1 MAEETISTRIVANA
15 DFSALIADV
24 HKVTASLSKLQET
37 LANSNKMMANQIAVM
52 NRSFSETLR
61 STGQFST
68 HFVSLQSDVEKFG
81 RNLDSGK
88 LKLGQYF
95 NAFRDHAR
103 TSGGLIRELAKQQVA
118 LQNAVLQPLGKNAQ
132 GLMQFNVHVPRG
144 LDVVKNKTAILRQEL
159 QIMNRVMQDG
169 AQGLINWGK
178 NTQWAGRQ
186 LTVGLTVPLVAFGA
200 AAAKAFKEADQELV
214 RLTKVYGDLAGTSA
228 VELGRVRK
236 DVSDTAKEL
245 ASAMGVSFKETIG
258 LAADIAATGKTGN
271 ELLGS
276 LTETT
281 RLAVLGEVDRQE
293 AMKAT
298 LAIQSAF
305 KQNTEELSDT
315 INFLN
320 AVENQTSTTLNDLV
334 EAIPKAGPVIK
345 GLGGSIKDLALFLTA
360 MREGGI
366 NATEGANALKSALAS
381 LINPT
386 DVAVAKFQSFGIDL
400 LGIVNKN
407 AGNVTATLF
416 ALQAALDRLNPLQKQ
431 QAIEQ
436 LFGKFQFSRLNALFE
451 NLGRQGSQTLQVLD
465 LMKAST
471 GELASV
477 ADRELGIVTESAS
490 GKYRRAIESL
500 RASLAEV
507 GEQFLQINTVLIQVI
522 DKVVKFANNLPGPVK
537 QVLALAGG
545 FTAIIGPVIMLT
557 GVLANFFGYIVK
569 GIFHMKALFK
579 GGEGWK
585 YLTPEM
591 LAAEKAGRLVEQSF
605 YSDAKAAAVLQQA
618 LRNLLDEFALLESKA
633 KAGAFSVNPAVS
645 TMAGN
650 LVMGAGVR
658 VVDPAHPLA
667 GEKGTR
673 ASTHMVSRGSM
684 TDEQRLQQT
693 MFGMVPGS
701 TKVNQKIGQAP
712 QIYMTGRLPD
722 VPGLTTIGGISTGI
736 VSQEAARHHAMLAT
750 LAMQSKL
757 EIAELKKVISTTGV
771 IGKDFIN
778 QFDDILPIVMRL
790 TDNAARESALIVSEL
805 RAGKITV
812 ESAKAKIIALNLET
826 ERMISSSMSA
836 HAASIGRTFNPT
848 VVPTLNQPVVG
859 PTGKSN
865 MRELFKKGKTRDF
878 INNIARALGV
888 RTWGAGYNI
897 ETTVPKK
904 FNTGGYIYG
913 MQGGDIVPGPDVNA
927 DVVPAMLTPG
937 EFVVNKEATAQNL
950 PLLMTINEGYN
961 MGGKVRRGIKG
972 YRQIAATIATIK
984 AIQARRAAADAHS
997 KQQRSQ
1003 GAVQTGTRT
1012 SISRF
1017 LINSLNSKAERSAAA
1032 QILYRGTSHQDR
1044 AHIGRSVSEMAYAQT
1059 PDIYKKYFSVASVN
1073 PFNRTQNALSRHL
1086 GTKDVNVVTDRTAIE
1101 ETLPQLFEKLGAG
1114 NWWKRFGAPGGQ
1126 INRNEVDEYLVHLS
1140 KYIDRKA
1147 EWQPVGKPFAKYGK
1161 IPTNLVDAIRN
1172 DKFGKDDLAA
1182 YVNYLLSGEVQSINR
1197 LGIIANDASALLE
1210 LKGGSPEAAI
1220 KQATAI
1226 YEATLGSQKGMT
1238 DRQYVIARAK
1248 HTAENYPEF
1257 IHKFRPKAAKPAR
1270 AARSGGIIRG
1280 YNRGGLIPGYMNGGK
1295 IPGVTYAQKGILA
1308 EAKQKGFFGFGGA
1321 GGAKSRMTGVGVGMG
1336 MQFAGMGATM
1346 MGQSGLGTALQ
1357 MASWL
1362 PMIAPGSLGLI
1373 TKLISG
1379 FTSFSK
1385 ILSVVRGAL
1394 VLVTRA
1400 IPGAAVLA
1408 GIFGIIKAFQTWRKN
1423 IEDAKRE
1430 AVALNGISQKGAA
1443 EAKIKYVD
1451 LSKSIALAN
1460 EELKL
1465 ARERGLA
1472 AYAAYTSAGVPG
1484 LTLTIKQ
1491 LKDLKKEVK
1500 ETMPET
1506 LATFNSIDASK
1517 VVDLARNLQA
1527 QYVAGGMGVEEATNK
1542 IYALVEASN
1551 KAGMGLSAISSQ
1563 GFTAIKDKATAAESQ
1578 MNAFKK
1584 TLDNIANTDS
1594 SAFASGVDTVI
1605 GSLEAAVQSLVGT
1618 KDASG
1623 QTITEAQA
1631 IAIQFEKIAKSG
1643 LKNKEIGAQG
1653 LANLQKHKPEL
1664 AAIINSSDTVAS
1676 IYAKWKIALS
1686 GVSVDLKN
1694 ITAEQAQSIAM
1705 YQEALGQA
1713 AKSVQTN
1720 TKSGAGL
1727 ENSAR
1732 AVDKLNKEIKAAEK
1746 ISAAAAKG
1754 ESRSSKERARAI
1766 QDEIKAIRERA
1777 DAKKKAL
1784 RDTFDKENAELELQ
1798 KAKLDLQNAVARGDN
1813 EAAAA
1818 AQIRIQQIQ
1827 KETSLKAAEAK
1838 IDENAKKEEAKKQ
1851 KELDA
1856 INKKNEDIQ
1865 YAGQT
1870 AGNTA
1875 AQRTTVRDQITA
1887 LQGRLTAAAVQQ
1899 NNIND
1904 MAAGEK
1910 KTEAQNILDAERK
1923 KIFDDLKK
1931 ASEEVQKAFTEYID
1945 PKTDKL
1951 RVGIPLATGLTQGAG
1966 GAFYN
1971 LTDKVKQQ
1979 AVINYEEMKKVVGGG
1994 MTNADIVAAI
2004 QGNPVNG
2011 KPKPGIA
2018 PTYTSGAGSRSG
2030 APRSPDSPDTA
2041 YRARYTPGTVTTI
2054 SGKKV
2059 IYDENLKPISIKDN
2073 PTEAQR
2079 IAKAFNVKLARGGRI
2094 VPGIPYTLNDGG
2106 KIEGIRF
2113 DMPGMVY
2120 PNANTMPKFNIPTQT
2135 KLSGVNSFSNSSS
2148 NSIYNIDIDLNGTNV
2163 TAEDVLN
2170 SFKRELALVNAK
2182 EGRSRSLGGNY

>member
-1 MAEETISTRIVANA
+1 V
-15 DFSALIADV
+15 
-24 HKVTASLSKLQET
+24 
-37 LANSNKMMANQIAVM
+37 
-52 NRSFSETLR
+52 
-61 STGQFST
+61 STG
-68 HFVSLQSDVEKFG
+68 V
-81 RNLDSGK
+81 
-88 LKLGQYF
+88 
-95 NAFRDHAR
+95 
-103 TSGGLIRELAKQQVA
+103 VA
-118 LQNAVLQPLGKNAQ
+118 
-132 GLMQFNVHVPRG
+132 
-144 LDVVKNKTAILRQEL
+144 
-159 QIMNRVMQDG
+159 
-169 AQGLINWGK
+169 
-178 NTQWAGRQ
+178 
-186 LTVGLTVPLVAFGA
+186 
-200 AAAKAFKEADQELV
+200 
-214 RLTKVYGDLAGTSA
+214 
-228 VELGRVRK
+228 
-236 DVSDTAKEL
+236 
-245 ASAMGVSFKETIG
+245 
-258 LAADIAATGKTGN
+258 
-271 ELLGS
+271 
-276 LTETT
+276 
-281 RLAVLGEVDRQE
+281 
-293 AMKAT
+293 
-298 LAIQSAF
+298 
-305 KQNTEELSDT
+305 
-315 INFLN
+315 
-320 AVENQTSTTLNDLV
+320 
-334 EAIPKAGPVIK
+334 
-345 GLGGSIKDLALFLTA
+345 
-360 MREGGI
+360 
-366 NATEGANALKSALAS
+366 
-381 LINPT
+381 
-386 DVAVAKFQSFGIDL
+386 
-400 LGIVNKN
+400 
-407 AGNVTATLF
+407 
-416 ALQAALDRLNPLQKQ
+416 
-431 QAIEQ
+431 
-436 LFGKFQFSRLNALFE
+436 
-451 NLGRQGSQTLQVLD
+451 
-465 LMKAST
+465 
-471 GELASV
+471 
-477 ADRELGIVTESAS
+477 
-490 GKYRRAIESL
+490 
-500 RASLAEV
+500 
-507 GEQFLQINTVLIQVI
+507 
-522 DKVVKFANNLPGPVK
+522 
-537 QVLALAGG
+537 
-545 FTAIIGPVIMLT
+545 
-557 GVLANFFGYIVK
+557 
-569 GIFHMKALFK
+569 
-579 GGEGWK
+579 
-585 YLTPEM
+585 
-591 LAAEKAGRLVEQSF
+591 
-605 YSDAKAAAVLQQA
+605 
-618 LRNLLDEFALLESKA
+618 
-633 KAGAFSVNPAVS
+633 
-645 TMAGN
+645 
-650 LVMGAGVR
+650 
-658 VVDPAHPLA
+658 
-667 GEKGTR
+667 
-673 ASTHMVSRGSM
+673 
-684 TDEQRLQQT
+684 
-693 MFGMVPGS
+693 
-701 TKVNQKIGQAP
+701 
-712 QIYMTGRLPD
+712 
-722 VPGLTTIGGISTGI
+722 
-736 VSQEAARHHAMLAT
+736 QEAARHHAMLAT
-750 LAMQSKL
+750 LAMQSKR
-757 EIAELKKVISTTGV
+757 EIAELKTTIAATGTV
-771 IGKDFIN
+771 SRDFIN
-778 QFDDILPIVMRL
+778 QFDDILPIVSRL
-790 TDNAARESALIVSEL
+790 TDNAARESALIVAEL
-805 RAGKITV
+805 RAGKMSV
-812 ESAKAKIIALNLET
+812 EAARAKIIALNLET
-826 ERMISSSMSA
+826 ERMIASSMSA
-836 HAASIGRTFNPT
+836 HAATTGRTFNPT
-848 VVPTLNQPVVG
+848 VVPTLNQPVVD

-878 INNIARALGV
+878 INNIARVLRV
-888 RTWGAGYNI
+888 RTSGAGYNI

-904 FNTGGYIYG
+904 FNTGGYVYT
-913 MQGGDIVPGPDVNA
+913 MQDGNMVPGPDVNA

-937 EFVVNKEATAQNL
+937 EFVVNKEATAKNL
-950 PLLMTINEGYN
+950 PLLRAINDGPGGGGPGFNSGGMQRELAQNLYGQILDIESRYQSSADVLKLPDKAGRSGWDREFRFRYIMNNASALMGLGIPGLTVDEAIEMATKDSDEILKNSFQQNRNRGKGDINRKTFRAEAERVATKRNKKIQATYGRSLLGTGSVHALSPTNVNRQSIDLLEKLAKMDPDAAKHVYGKLFPLADLQNGIKLNDLRAKNFFESEHISPKASFGYSAAGNYGQAIGGESYLNRRYSTLSSRGLIINAVPSSSAQAASFMAQQQRRRAGVPLARARAGGSGSGFTPFFRAFMAGRYRASSLGFATSRNRGGIIPGYN
-961 MGGKVRRGIKG
+961 MGGIVMPQSVPIP
-972 YRQIAATIATIK
+972 
-984 AIQARRAAADAHS
+984 
-997 KQQRSQ
+997 
-1003 GAVQTGTRT
+1003 
-1012 SISRF
+1012 
-1017 LINSLNSKAERSAAA
+1017 A
-1032 QILYRGTSHQDR
+1032 QNG
-1044 AHIGRSVSEMAYAQT
+1044 
-1059 PDIYKKYFSVASVN
+1059 KYN
-1073 PFNRTQNALSRHL
+1073 
-1086 GTKDVNVVTDRTAIE
+1086 
-1101 ETLPQLFEKLGAG
+1101 
-1114 NWWKRFGAPGGQ
+1114 
-1126 INRNEVDEYLVHLS
+1126 
-1140 KYIDRKA
+1140 
-1147 EWQPVGKPFAKYGK
+1147 
-1161 IPTNLVDAIRN
+1161 
-1172 DKFGKDDLAA
+1172 
-1182 YVNYLLSGEVQSINR
+1182 
-1197 LGIIANDASALLE
+1197 
-1210 LKGGSPEAAI
+1210 
-1220 KQATAI
+1220 
-1226 YEATLGSQKGMT
+1226 M
-1238 DRQYVIARAK
+1238 
-1248 HTAENYPEF
+1248 
-1257 IHKFRPKAAKPAR
+1257 
-1270 AARSGGIIRG
+1270 GGIIRG
-1280 YNRGGLIPGYMNGGK
+1280 YQYGSDNPVGSPNDGGIPMGLLGPTGEPIGKTPKSGGLRSALSSPGMS
-1295 IPGVTYAQKGILA
+1295 
-1308 EAKQKGFFGFGGA
+1308 FGGMGLGMA
-1321 GGAKSRMTGVGVGMG
+1321 GMMVGGTAGSIMNSMAFGMMMASMLPMFPKLTTGAKGLSGVLKS
-1336 MQFAGMGATM
+1336 T
-1346 MGQSGLGTALQ
+1346 
-1357 MASWL
+1357 
-1362 PMIAPGSLGLI
+1362 GSLAANAAKGLL
-1373 TKLISG
+1373 TFAKAHPVL
-1379 FTSFSK
+1379 
-1385 ILSVVRGAL
+1385 LGASI
-1394 VLVTRA
+1394 A
-1400 IPGAAVLA
+1400 IGGIIAAVKQLKKLQEERTREETMLG
-1408 GIFGIIKAFQTWRKN
+1408 GIT
-1423 IEDAKRE
+1423 
-1430 AVALNGISQKGAA
+1430 VKGAA

-1517 VVDLARNLQA
+1517 VVDLARNLKA

-1653 LANLQKHKPEL
+1653 LANLQKHRPEL

-2135 KLSGVNSFSNSSS
+2135 KLNGVNSSSNSSS
-2148 NSIYNIDIDLNGTNV
+2148 NNIYNIDIDLNGTNV

-2170 SFKRELALVNAK
+2170 SFKRELAIVNAK

>member
-712 QIYMTGRLPD
+712 QDLYD
-722 VPGLTTIGGISTGI
+722 
-736 VSQEAARHHAMLAT
+736 
-750 LAMQSKL
+750 
-757 EIAELKKVISTTGV
+757 
-771 IGKDFIN
+771 
-778 QFDDILPIVMRL
+778 
-790 TDNAARESALIVSEL
+790 
-805 RAGKITV
+805 
-812 ESAKAKIIALNLET
+812 
-826 ERMISSSMSA
+826 
-836 HAASIGRTFNPT
+836 
-848 VVPTLNQPVVG
+848 
-859 PTGKSN
+859 
-865 MRELFKKGKTRDF
+865 
-878 INNIARALGV
+878 
-888 RTWGAGYNI
+888 W
-897 ETTVPKK
+897 
-904 FNTGGYIYG
+904 
-913 MQGGDIVPGPDVNA
+913 
-927 DVVPAMLTPG
+927 
-937 EFVVNKEATAQNL
+937 
-950 PLLMTINEGYN
+950 
-961 MGGKVRRGIKG
+961 
-972 YRQIAATIATIK
+972 QIA
-984 AIQARRAAADAHS
+984 
-997 KQQRSQ
+997 
-1003 GAVQTGTRT
+1003 
-1012 SISRF
+1012 
-1017 LINSLNSKAERSAAA
+1017 
-1032 QILYRGTSHQDR
+1032 
-1044 AHIGRSVSEMAYAQT
+1044 
-1059 PDIYKKYFSVASVN
+1059 
-1073 PFNRTQNALSRHL
+1073 
-1086 GTKDVNVVTDRTAIE
+1086 
-1101 ETLPQLFEKLGAG
+1101 
-1114 NWWKRFGAPGGQ
+1114 
-1126 INRNEVDEYLVHLS
+1126 
-1140 KYIDRKA
+1140 
-1147 EWQPVGKPFAKYGK
+1147 
-1161 IPTNLVDAIRN
+1161 
-1172 DKFGKDDLAA
+1172 
-1182 YVNYLLSGEVQSINR
+1182 
-1197 LGIIANDASALLE
+1197 
-1210 LKGGSPEAAI
+1210 
-1220 KQATAI
+1220 
-1226 YEATLGSQKGMT
+1226 
-1238 DRQYVIARAK
+1238 
-1248 HTAENYPEF
+1248 
-1257 IHKFRPKAAKPAR
+1257 
-1270 AARSGGIIRG
+1270 
-1280 YNRGGLIPGYMNGGK
+1280 
-1295 IPGVTYAQKGILA
+1295 
-1308 EAKQKGFFGFGGA
+1308 
-1321 GGAKSRMTGVGVGMG
+1321 
-1336 MQFAGMGATM
+1336 
-1346 MGQSGLGTALQ
+1346 
-1357 MASWL
+1357 
-1362 PMIAPGSLGLI
+1362 
-1373 TKLISG
+1373 
-1379 FTSFSK
+1379 
-1385 ILSVVRGAL
+1385 
-1394 VLVTRA
+1394 
-1400 IPGAAVLA
+1400 
-1408 GIFGIIKAFQTWRKN
+1408 
-1423 IEDAKRE
+1423 
-1430 AVALNGISQKGAA
+1430 
-1443 EAKIKYVD
+1443 
-1451 LSKSIALAN
+1451 
-1460 EELKL
+1460 
-1465 ARERGLA
+1465 
-1472 AYAAYTSAGVPG
+1472 
-1484 LTLTIKQ
+1484 
-1491 LKDLKKEVK
+1491 
-1500 ETMPET
+1500 
-1506 LATFNSIDASK
+1506 
-1517 VVDLARNLQA
+1517 
-1527 QYVAGGMGVEEATNK
+1527 
-1542 IYALVEASN
+1542 
-1551 KAGMGLSAISSQ
+1551 
-1563 GFTAIKDKATAAESQ
+1563 
-1578 MNAFKK
+1578 
-1584 TLDNIANTDS
+1584 
-1594 SAFASGVDTVI
+1594 
-1605 GSLEAAVQSLVGT
+1605 
-1618 KDASG
+1618 
-1623 QTITEAQA
+1623 
-1631 IAIQFEKIAKSG
+1631 
-1643 LKNKEIGAQG
+1643 
-1653 LANLQKHKPEL
+1653 
-1664 AAIINSSDTVAS
+1664 
-1676 IYAKWKIALS
+1676 
-1686 GVSVDLKN
+1686 
-1694 ITAEQAQSIAM
+1694 
-1705 YQEALGQA
+1705 
-1713 AKSVQTN
+1713 
-1720 TKSGAGL
+1720 
-1727 ENSAR
+1727 
-1732 AVDKLNKEIKAAEK
+1732 
-1746 ISAAAAKG
+1746 
-1754 ESRSSKERARAI
+1754 
-1766 QDEIKAIRERA
+1766 
-1777 DAKKKAL
+1777 
-1784 RDTFDKENAELELQ
+1784 
-1798 KAKLDLQNAVARGDN
+1798 
-1813 EAAAA
+1813 
-1818 AQIRIQQIQ
+1818 
-1827 KETSLKAAEAK
+1827 
-1838 IDENAKKEEAKKQ
+1838 
-1851 KELDA
+1851 
-1856 INKKNEDIQ
+1856 
-1865 YAGQT
+1865 
-1870 AGNTA
+1870 
-1875 AQRTTVRDQITA
+1875 
-1887 LQGRLTAAAVQQ
+1887 
-1899 NNIND
+1899 
-1904 MAAGEK
+1904 
-1910 KTEAQNILDAERK
+1910 
-1923 KIFDDLKK
+1923 
-1931 ASEEVQKAFTEYID
+1931 
-1945 PKTDKL
+1945 
-1951 RVGIPLATGLTQGAG
+1951 
-1966 GAFYN
+1966 
-1971 LTDKVKQQ
+1971 
-1979 AVINYEEMKKVVGGG
+1979 
-1994 MTNADIVAAI
+1994 
-2004 QGNPVNG
+2004 
-2011 KPKPGIA
+2011 
-2018 PTYTSGAGSRSG
+2018 
-2030 APRSPDSPDTA
+2030 
-2041 YRARYTPGTVTTI
+2041 
-2054 SGKKV
+2054 
-2059 IYDENLKPISIKDN
+2059 
-2073 PTEAQR
+2073 
-2079 IAKAFNVKLARGGRI
+2079 
-2094 VPGIPYTLNDGG
+2094 
-2106 KIEGIRF
+2106 
-2113 DMPGMVY
+2113 
-2120 PNANTMPKFNIPTQT
+2120 
-2135 KLSGVNSFSNSSS
+2135 
-2148 NSIYNIDIDLNGTNV
+2148 
-2163 TAEDVLN
+2163 
-2170 SFKRELALVNAK
+2170 
-2182 EGRSRSLGGNY
+2182 